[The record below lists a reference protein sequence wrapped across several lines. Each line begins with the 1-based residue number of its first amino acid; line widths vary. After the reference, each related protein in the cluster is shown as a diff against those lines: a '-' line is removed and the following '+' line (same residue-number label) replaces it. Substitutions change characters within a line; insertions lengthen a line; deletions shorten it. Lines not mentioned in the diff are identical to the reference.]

1 MKYLFYFL
9 LFWQL
14 SYSQNISVLEIG
26 QQLIYEKKHEKAI
39 LYFNE
44 QLRTT
49 NDANLKAEL
58 LLGLAE
64 IYKLEL
70 NFNTSNSYY
79 IRAFQQIKK
88 TKNYQLEFLY
98 YVKMAE
104 FYRKRALLE
113 QAIVQLDKASSL
125 LKKHT
130 ITEVNLAKYYSRK
143 AALSTEYYHN
153 ADSTLF
159 YAYKSMKIAERI
171 NDKDNVFYSKL
182 EIAGVHDRQKNYKK
196 SIKEFEELIGYA
208 KKNNLVQH
216 CADVYINYTRAL
228 ISDKQLDK
236 ALIKSLEALEHAKK
250 HDLLYN
256 KILSTID
263 IYNLYKVKNNLNKAN
278 EYLEYRLQL
287 SEKYY
292 KLEHNKYLFELEEKY
307 KVAEKETQIAINKLE
322 LAKKSDQ
329 LANNKTKLSVVLGL
343 FFFMILI
350 VILIAYF
357 LRKSNSTNKKLK
369 FLSQQNEFLLSEAN
383 HRINNN
389 LQLIIIL
396 ITAQISKVSENE
408 SEEINKILKK
418 INSIATLHRHLYQ
431 SGDKRKV
438 DSYKYLK
445 DIQIS
450 FADVFLENQIRANF
464 KIETIQLSADVSM
477 YLGLLLTELCM
488 NSIKHAFETAKNK
501 EINFTLKKENDSFEF
516 YYSDNGDGIL
526 AEDCKPKL
534 VDKICR
540 QLRTDYKIKCENGF
554 HFSFE
559 KNLQ

>member
-1 MKYLFYFL
+1 M
-9 LFWQL
+9 FWQL
-14 SYSQNISVLEIG
+14 SYTQDNSVLEIG
-26 QQLIYEKKHEKAI
+26 QRLIYENKHEEAKAH
-39 LYFNE
+39 FNE
-44 QLRTT
+44 QLVKT
-49 NDANLKAEL
+49 NDAILKAEL

-64 IYKLEL
+64 VYKLQL
-70 NFNTSNSYY
+70 NFNVSNSYY

-113 QAIVQLDKASSL
+113 QAIFQLDKATAL

-130 ITEVNLAKYYSRK
+130 ISEANLAKYYNRK
-143 AALSTEYYHN
+143 AALSTEYSHN

-159 YAYKSMKIAERI
+159 YANKSLKIAKKI

-182 EIAGVHDRQKNYKK
+182 EIAGVHDRQENYKK
-196 SIKEFEELIGYA
+196 AIKEFEELIHYA
-208 KKNNLVQH
+208 KENNLIQH

-228 ISDKQLDK
+228 INDKQLDK
-236 ALIKSLEALEHAKK
+236 ALIKSLEALELARK

-256 KILSTID
+256 KILTTID
-263 IYNLYKVKNNLNKAN
+263 IYNLYKEKNNVSKAN
-278 EYLEYRLQL
+278 EYLEYRLEL

-307 KVAEKETQIAINKLE
+307 KVAEKEKVIAINKLE
-322 LAKKSDQ
+322 LAKKNDQ
-329 LANNKTKLSVVLGL
+329 LANNNTKLSVMLGL
-343 FFFMILI
+343 FLIMILI

-357 LRKSNSTNKKLK
+357 LRKANSTNKKLT
-369 FLSQQNEFLLSEAN
+369 FLSQQNKFLLSEAN

-396 ITAQISKVSENE
+396 ITAQISKISENE

-431 SGDKRKV
+431 SEDKRKV

-450 FADVFLENQIRANF
+450 FNDIFLEKKIKTNF
-464 KIETIQLSADVSM
+464 NIESIELSADVSM

-501 EINFTLKKENDSFEF
+501 EINFTLKKKNDSFEF
-516 YYSDNGDGIL
+516 YYSDNGAGIVT
-526 AEDCKPKL
+526 EDCKPKL

-540 QLRTDYKIKCENGF
+540 QLRTDYNIKCENGF
-554 HFSFE
+554 HFSF
-559 KNLQ
+559 KKTLQ

>member
-1 MKYLFYFL
+1 M
-9 LFWQL
+9 FWQL
-14 SYSQNISVLEIG
+14 SYTQDNSVLEIG
-26 QQLIYEKKHEKAI
+26 QRLIYENKHEEAI
-39 LYFNE
+39 THFKK
-44 QLRTT
+44 QLVKT
-49 NDANLKAEL
+49 NDAILKAEL

-64 IYKLEL
+64 VYKLQL
-70 NFNTSNSYY
+70 NFNVSNSYY

-113 QAIVQLDKASSL
+113 QAILQLDKATAL

-130 ITEVNLAKYYSRK
+130 ISEANLAKYYNRK
-143 AALSTEYYHN
+143 AALSTEYSHN

-159 YAYKSMKIAERI
+159 YANKSLKIAKKI

-182 EIAGVHDRQKNYKK
+182 EIAGVHDRQENYKK
-196 SIKEFEELIGYA
+196 AIKEFEELIHYA
-208 KKNNLVQH
+208 KENNLIQH

-228 ISDKQLDK
+228 INDKQLDK
-236 ALIKSLEALEHAKK
+236 ALIKSLEALELARK

-256 KILSTID
+256 KILTTID
-263 IYNLYKVKNNLNKAN
+263 IYNLYKEKNNLSKAN
-278 EYLEYRLQL
+278 EYLEYRLEL

-307 KVAEKETQIAINKLE
+307 KVAEKEKVIAINKLE
-322 LAKKSDQ
+322 LAKKNDQ
-329 LANNKTKLSVVLGL
+329 LANNNTKLSVMLGL
-343 FFFMILI
+343 FLIMILI

-357 LRKSNSTNKKLK
+357 LRKSNSTNKKLQ

-396 ITAQISKVSENE
+396 ITAQISKISENE

-431 SGDKRKV
+431 SEDKRKV

-450 FADVFLENQIRANF
+450 FADVFLENKIKANF
-464 KIETIQLSADVSM
+464 KIEPIDLSADVSM

-501 EINFTLKKENDSFEF
+501 EINFTLKKKNDSFEF
-516 YYSDNGDGIL
+516 YYSDNGAGIVT
-526 AEDCKPKL
+526 EDCKPKL

-540 QLRTDYKIKCENGF
+540 QLRTDYKIRCENGF

-559 KNLQ
+559 KNLH